1 MKSFLTRRSLLIS
14 LLSPTHSHPPHIL
27 GTKNHLIFVFSPCG
41 AAALTTGR
49 GQSLIR
55 SVEARGG
62 GGGGGG
68 GGRDTAAPHAALD
81 RRLLF
86 VRGLCQAAVH
96 RGDQTKSEGVLC
108 RLDLLNNIC
117 VARPLHVPIPDGH
130 QVIALSH
137 STNLGID
144 KYVLHCTKSV
154 YTGRRRSCAQAR
166 PRSVDLGAGARVCVP
181 ENCIC
186 TGWPG
191 LCVWALRFVRRIG
204 GT

>member
-1 MKSFLTRRSLLIS
+1 MSSSSSSAEPAPWKRMDHQKLVEFRSTSRRSQLALFPRRGEVMKSFLTRRSLLIS
-14 LLSPTHSHPPHIL
+14 LLSPTHSHPPPIL

-108 RLDLLNNIC
+108 RLDLLDNIC
-117 VARPLHVPIPDGH
+117 VA
-130 QVIALSH
+130 
-137 STNLGID
+137 
-144 KYVLHCTKSV
+144 
-154 YTGRRRSCAQAR
+154 
-166 PRSVDLGAGARVCVP
+166 
-181 ENCIC
+181 
-186 TGWPG
+186 
-191 LCVWALRFVRRIG
+191 
-204 GT
+204 